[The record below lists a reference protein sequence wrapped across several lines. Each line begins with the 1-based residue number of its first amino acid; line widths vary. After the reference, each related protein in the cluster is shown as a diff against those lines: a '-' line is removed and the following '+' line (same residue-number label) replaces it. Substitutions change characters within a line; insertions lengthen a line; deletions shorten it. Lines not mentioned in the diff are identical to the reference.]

1 MFHVEQKFFK
11 MNIKG
16 NLIDLYLNEI
26 YPVSITVKGKKIESI
41 CRIDEYCEY
50 FILPGFIDAHIH
62 IESSMLSPFEFGRQV
77 IKHGTVAV
85 VNDPHE
91 IVNVCG
97 LAGIEYMISDANT
110 SPIKFF
116 FGVPSCVPA
125 SDFETSGSHINADEI
140 SMLFK
145 KGDFVVLSEMM
156 NFPGV
161 ISQDQEVIRKIG
173 VAQLFNKPVDGHAPG
188 ITGRELLSYVNAGIT
203 TDHECFSIKEAEEK
217 VSLGMKILIRE
228 GSAAKNFDA
237 LFALIDKY
245 PGKIMFCSDDKHPDD
260 LVESHINN
268 LVIRALAKGADLYN
282 VLRAA
287 SHSPVLHY
295 ELPVGLLKEHD
306 YADFIMV
313 DNLTDFSVQ
322 KTIIN
327 GKIVFDKVSDSTK
340 KSLKRNYSQINNFKV
355 THLIANALKTNI
367 PQSAR
372 SMNVIEVIED
382 ELITKSIQIPFTN
395 LEEAIHEY
403 DLNKI
408 ALVNRY
414 IANSPPIIGYI
425 KGFNVTGALAS
436 SVAHDSHNIIGV
448 GNNDEDLLK
457 AMNLVISSQGGLSF
471 VKGNFFENLMLEIA
485 GLMTNQK
492 ADEVAK
498 RYKSLNSLVKENGCP
513 LDAPFMTLSFM
524 ALIVIPGL
532 KISDKGLFDISKLAY
547 VPLFE

>member
-1 MFHVEQKFFK
+1 VEQKFFK